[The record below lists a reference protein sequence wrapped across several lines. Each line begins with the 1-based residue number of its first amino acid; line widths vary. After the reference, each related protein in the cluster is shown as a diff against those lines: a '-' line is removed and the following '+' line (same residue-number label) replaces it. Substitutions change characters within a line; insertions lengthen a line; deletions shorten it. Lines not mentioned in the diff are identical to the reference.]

1 MQNKNLIRPD
11 YYKAENG
18 LEVID
23 VIQAFDLDFCL
34 GSTIKYVLR
43 AGKKDKEAKEKDL
56 RKAITN
62 LELEL
67 KHLQSKNEN
76 LTKE

>member
-1 MQNKNLIRPD
+1 MKNENLIRPN

-34 GSTIKYVLR
+34 GNTIKYVLR

-67 KHLQSKNEN
+67 KHLQSKNGN